1 MKTPDVPILADPV
14 RGHAI
19 ALFSGGLD
27 SALAIL
33 LVMQQNIR
41 VTALTFFT
49 HFNSEIR
56 DRATGGEHP
65 YPTAE
70 KFGFTVRLVHL
81 GEPFLDIV
89 RSPKHGHGR
98 NMNPC
103 IDCRIAMLTEAKRYM
118 ELVGADFVI
127 TGEVLS
133 QRPMSQ
139 FRSILNVVERDSGLK
154 GHLVRPLS
162 AQLLRETIP
171 EQNGL
176 LDRTRLGRIAGRSR
190 RPQMELA
197 EQFGLEDFSPPAG
210 GCLLTDVGYSRRLR
224 DFIEHSD
231 TMDFHDVNLL
241 RLGRH
246 FRLDEHTKLIVGRR
260 EKDNHGILRNAR
272 PGHIILEAQD
282 TGSPIAL
289 YISSAGEK
297 HLLEAAAITAR
308 YCDARNEKLVM
319 VKCLNENDGRTWTV
333 APADPEQIKAYIIK

>member
-1 MKTPDVPILADPV
+1 MSDTPIITDPP

-33 LVMQQNIR
+33 LMLQQNIR

-49 HFNSEIR
+49 HFNSDIR
-56 DRATGGEHP
+56 DRATDGEHP

-70 KFGFTVRLVHL
+70 KFGFKVRLVHL
-81 GEPFLDIV
+81 GESFFDIV
-89 RSPKHGHGR
+89 KNPKHGHGK

-103 IDCRIAMLTEAKRYM
+103 IDCRIAMLKEAKRYM
-118 ELVGADFVI
+118 ELVGADFII

-139 FRSILNVVERDSGLK
+139 FRSMLNVVERDSGLR
-154 GHLVRPLS
+154 GYLVRPLS

-176 LDRTRLGRIAGRSR
+176 LDRSRLGKIAGRSR
-190 RPQMELA
+190 KQQMALA
-197 EQFGLEDFSPPAG
+197 EKYGLEDYSPPAG
-210 GCLLTDVGYSRRLR
+210 GCLLTDVGYSNRLR
-224 DFIEHSD
+224 DFLEHSD
-231 TMDFHDVNLL
+231 TMDFRDVNLL

-246 FRLDEHTKLIVGRR
+246 LRLDEHTKLIVGRR
-260 EKDNHGILRNAR
+260 EKDNEKILRNVK

-282 TGSPIAL
+282 TGSPIVL
-289 YISSAGEK
+289 YISSEGEK
-297 HLLEAAAITAR
+297 RLPEAAAITAR
-308 YCDARNEKLVM
+308 YCDARNEKSVTI
-319 VKCLNENDGRTWTV
+319 KSLNKDDGRSWTV
-333 APADPEQIKAYIIK
+333 TPADPEIVKAYIIR